1 LAALTSSES
10 KEEEGQSRK
19 EDEGNKRK
27 KKTKDQKYWR
37 GNKEEKQNM

>member
-10 KEEEGQSRK
+10 TEEKGPSRK

-27 KKTKDQKYWR
+27 KRKKRNIGTGIKRKT
-37 GNKEEKQNM
+37 NM